1 MENSVSAVLDA
12 LVAGSL
18 GAMLRK
24 EGATMDRLII
34 LAMAI
39 VMAGALSGVSG
50 GLYSIAGTGTGT
62 SVVINRFTA
71 KAWTCNVLFCE
82 PLAFRNSK

>member
-1 MENSVSAVLDA
+1 MDWAKAGAGFLVMAVLM
-12 LVAGSL
+12 VAV
-18 GAMLRK
+18 
-24 EGATMDRLII
+24 

-39 VMAGALSGVSG
+39 VMAGALSGASG